1 MNKQRMLCMAALAA
15 MSLCFA
21 VTTQVKGQERAAIE
35 GGSPQLNYSRELLKR
50 PSVQKELGL
59 DDQQKADLAKVLNRS
74 NRPIVVR
81 PVVSYTDIS
90 RLSNEERKQWQAEIH
105 RQAAEQTAFVM
116 NERQRE
122 MDEILRP
129 DQRQRLTEIDLQFR
143 GVLALGSK
151 TLSDRLGIS
160 TPHQQCIAQILSDF
174 EVKRLTL
181 LRPTEKSEDINAPLY
196 QKRRALLQ
204 ESEQEVLVLLSDEEM
219 SRWAQAVG
227 RPFVFEN

>member
-1 MNKQRMLCMAALAA
+1 MNKQSVVCMAALAL
-15 MSLCFA
+15 MSLCVG
-21 VTTQVKGQERAAIE
+21 VTTQVKAQERAAIA
-35 GGSPQLNYSRELLKR
+35 GGSPQMDYSRELLKR
-50 PSVQKELGL
+50 PSVQAELGL
-59 DDQQKADLAKVLNRS
+59 DARQKEDLAKVLSRS

-90 RLSNEERKQWQAEIH
+90 RLSHEERKQWQAEIH

-116 NERQRE
+116 DERQRE

-151 TLSDRLGIS
+151 SLSDRLGIS
-160 TPHQQCIAQILSDF
+160 TAHQQCIAQILSDF

-181 LRPTEKSEDINAPLY
+181 LRPTEKSEDINSPLF

-204 ESEQEVLVLLSDEEM
+204 ESEQKVLVLLSDEEM